1 MEAWGAGGWVA
12 SGEWQDEVP
21 NTCQGQTPPCP
32 PNLTSNAFSLHT
44 CGSGCTQTGRGGGA
58 EPADVPARMTLKMTR
73 ICLCNGAG
81 GRRVIRPRIV

>member
-1 MEAWGAGGWVA
+1 MEAWGAGAGVG

-32 PNLTSNAFSLHT
+32 LSLTSNAFSLHT

-58 EPADVPARMTLKMTR
+58 EPADVPAQNDPQNDQDPVSVMVQV
-73 ICLCNGAG
+73 AG
-81 GRRVIRPRIV
+81 GS